1 VPTSL
6 TDYRALLRIPGA
18 PGPVLASAL
27 GRFPIAMLGLATLF
41 YVQRSYGTFAWAG
54 FVAAAALIG
63 ESAGSVVQGRIIDRL
78 GATRPLL
85 AASVIFAVAAT
96 ALVLAI
102 ESRLGLAPLVVTAL
116 VVGLS
121 TPALPGTSRALW
133 AHLVPPGS
141 GREAAYT
148 YEAVSLEVF
157 FIVGPAF
164 AAALVTM
171 PWAGTGLAVAVAMML
186 LGAVTFALT
195 GTVRG
200 RRRPSDTSAS
210 AGLGALASPGMRV
223 VTLAALGFGAVA
235 GVVEVGVPAV
245 ATEAGRPALAGVLL
259 ACWSFASVLAGMLYG
274 LRPWPRALHHRLP
287 ALLAALGLGVAAMAA
302 APDLLWLAV
311 TMVVAGC
318 TITPQATAHS
328 MAVELAA
335 PAGTATEAFGWV
347 ITAVTL
353 GLAGGQA
360 LGGALVEA
368 YGPSSAFLAG
378 AAAAVVV
385 AGLVALLRASLAP
398 ERQPSRAVAPAA
410 EPCER

>member
-18 PGPVLASAL
+18 LGPLLASAL

-41 YVQRSYGTFAWAG
+41 YVQLSYGTFAWAG

-85 AASVIFAVAAT
+85 AVSVIFAMAGT

-102 ESRLGLAPLVVTAL
+102 ENHLGLAPLVITSL
-116 VVGLS
+116 VLGLS

-133 AHLVPPGS
+133 AHLVPAGS

-157 FIVGPAF
+157 FILGPAF
-164 AAALVTM
+164 AAALVTL
-171 PWAGTGLAVAVAMML
+171 PWAGTGLTVAVAMML

-200 RRRPSDTSAS
+200 RRPTATSAS
-210 AGLGALASPGMRV
+210 SGWGALTSPGMRV
-223 VTLAALGFGAVA
+223 VTLTALGFGAVI

-245 ATEAGRPALAGVLL
+245 ATEAGRPVLAGVLL
-259 ACWSFASVLAGMLYG
+259 AGWSIASVLAGLLYG

-287 ALLAALGLGVAAMAA
+287 ALLGALGLGVAAMAA
-302 APDLLWLAV
+302 APDLLWLTVA
-311 TMVVAGC
+311 MLVAGC

-368 YGPSSAFLAG
+368 YGPASAFLAG
-378 AAAAVVV
+378 AAAAVAV
-385 AGLVALLRASLAP
+385 AALVALLRASLAP
-398 ERQPSRAVAPAA
+398 ERQPNRPVIPAA

>member
-1 VPTSL
+1 MATSL
-6 TDYRALLRIPGA
+6 TDYRALLRIPGTR
-18 PGPVLASAL
+18 GPVLASAL
-27 GRFPIAMLGLATLF
+27 GRFPIAMVGLASLL

-54 FVAAAALIG
+54 FVGAGALVG
-63 ESAGSVVQGRIIDRL
+63 ESAGSVIQGRIIDRH
-78 GATRPLL
+78 GPTRPLL
-85 AASVIFAVAAT
+85 AVAAIFAAASA

-102 ESRLGLAPLVVTAL
+102 EHHLGLAPLVAL
-116 VVGLS
+116 SLAVGVS

-157 FIVGPAF
+157 FILGPA
-164 AAALVTM
+164 AAATLATM
-171 PWAGTGLAVAVAMML
+171 PWAGTGLAVAAGMML
-186 LGAVTFALT
+186 LGAVSFALT
-195 GTVRG
+195 DTVRG
-200 RRRPSDTSAS
+200 RRPTRASAS
-210 AGLGALASPGMRV
+210 SGWGALASPGMRV
-223 VTLAALGFGAVA
+223 VTLAALGFGVAV

-245 ATEAGRPALAGVLL
+245 TTEAGRPALAGLL
-259 ACWSFASVLAGMLYG
+259 LSGWSVASVLAGLLYG

-287 ALLAALGLGVAAMAA
+287 MLLTAFGLATALMAA
-302 APDLLWLAV
+302 APNLVWLAV
-311 TMVVAGC
+311 AMALSGA
-318 TITPQATAHS
+318 TITPQATTQS

-368 YGPSSAFLAG
+368 HGPGSAFLAG
-378 AAAAVVV
+378 GAAAGAL
-385 AGLVALLRASLAP
+385 AGLVALWRACLTP
-398 ERQPSRAVAPAA
+398 GPQPAA
-410 EPCER
+410 GAPQPCAG

>member
-1 VPTSL
+1 MPTSL
-6 TDYRALLRIPGA
+6 TDYRALLRVPGTR
-18 PGPVLASAL
+18 GPLLASAL
-27 GRFPIAMLGLATLF
+27 GRFPIAMIGLATLF

-85 AASVIFAVAAT
+85 AASVIFAMAGAAV
-96 ALVLAI
+96 VLAI
-102 ESRLGLAPLVVTAL
+102 ENRLGLAPLVITAL
-116 VVGLS
+116 VLGLS

-164 AAALVTM
+164 ASALVTM
-171 PWAGTGLAVAVAMML
+171 PWAGTGLAVAVGMML

-200 RRRPSDTSAS
+200 RRPSDTSAS

-274 LRPWPRALHHRLP
+274 LRPWPRPLHHRLP

-385 AGLVALLRASLAP
+385 AGLVVLLRASLAP

>member
-6 TDYRALLRIPGA
+6 TDYRALLRVPGTR
-18 PGPVLASAL
+18 GPLLASAL
-27 GRFPIAMLGLATLF
+27 GRFPIAMIGLATLF

-85 AASVIFAVAAT
+85 TASVIFAMAGT

-102 ESRLGLAPLVVTAL
+102 ENRLGLASLVITAL
-116 VVGLS
+116 VLGLS

-245 ATEAGRPALAGVLL
+245 ATEAGRPALAGLL
-259 ACWSFASVLAGMLYG
+259 LSGWSVASVLAGLLYG
-274 LRPWPRALHHRLP
+274 LRPWPRALHYRLP
-287 ALLAALGLGVAAMAA
+287 VLLAAFGLAIALMAA
-302 APDLLWLAV
+302 APDLVWLAV
-311 TMVVAGC
+311 VMAVSGA
-318 TITPQATAHS
+318 TITPQATAQS

-368 YGPSSAFLAG
+368 HGPGSAFLAG
-378 AAAAVVV
+378 GAAAGAL
-385 AGLVALLRASLAP
+385 AGLVALWRASLTPGPQPTAGAP
-398 ERQPSRAVAPAA
+398 Q
-410 EPCER
+410 PCER

>member
-18 PGPVLASAL
+18 RGPVLASAL
-27 GRFPIAMLGLATLF
+27 GRFPIAMIGLATLF

-78 GATRPLL
+78 GATRPLV
-85 AASVIFAVAAT
+85 AVSGIFAVAGT

-102 ESRLGLAPLVVTAL
+102 EHGLGLAPLVITAL
-116 VVGLS
+116 VLGLS

-157 FIVGPAF
+157 FILGPAF
-164 AAALVTM
+164 AAALITM
-171 PWAGTGLAVAVAMML
+171 PWAGTGLTVAVGMML

-195 GTVRG
+195 DTVRG
-200 RRRPSDTSAS
+200 RRPTPTSAS
-210 AGLGALASPGMRV
+210 SGWGALASPGMRV

-259 ACWSFASVLAGMLYG
+259 ACWSFASVLAGLLYG

-360 LGGALVEA
+360 LGGALVEG
-368 YGPSSAFLAG
+368 YGPASAFLAG
-378 AAAAVVV
+378 AAAALVV
-385 AGLVALLRASLAP
+385 AALVALLRTSLAP
-398 ERQPSRAVAPAA
+398 ERQPNHELIPAP